1 VDLTLPCTFE
11 ASRYCLV
18 TYSGSEYVTPCLLV
32 EFPAATGRDS
42 CGAKIAARMQGLILR
57 RMMLQQEAMIER
69 TRSVCWEDE
78 RLAAAMMYG
87 SFAQGEGDGFSD
99 IEFILF
105 FRDEELDG
113 LDQGEWVSR
122 ISPVGLY
129 FVNEYGNGTAIFEN
143 LVRGEFHFDRLS
155 DIERVVGESMRD
167 ADWLPS
173 LEDTLILDRTG
184 ELAPRLRE
192 IVGPPPE
199 RDTPGQIRF
208 VCDCFVNWFVFGSNL
223 FARGELARS
232 LDLLG
237 IVRDRLLQMVRVLEG
252 STLHWFNSARFL
264 EAEITQTSYTR
275 YAACTA
281 RLDREEM
288 RQAYLSAWGWGRE
301 LMTSLGKRHGV
312 ALPASL
318 LKRLDRRFAETFSAP
333 GSEGS

>member
-1 VDLTLPCTFE
+1 MPVPPDWI
-11 ASRYCLV
+11 YH
-18 TYSGSEYVTPCLLV
+18 
-32 EFPAATGRDS
+32 
-42 CGAKIAARMQGLILR
+42 GAKIAARKESRIVR
-57 RMMLQQEAMIER
+57 RTMLQQETMIEQ
-69 TRSVCWEDE
+69 TRRVCRADE

-105 FRDEELDG
+105 FRDEDLESV
-113 LDQGEWVSR
+113 DQEEWVSR
-122 ISPVGLY
+122 ISPVELY
-129 FVNEYGNGTAIFEN
+129 FVNEHGNGTAIFEN
-143 LVRGEFHFDRLS
+143 LVRGEFHFDRAS

-184 ELAPRLRE
+184 ELTPRLRT

-199 RDTPGQIRF
+199 RDTPQNAQF
-208 VCDCFVNWFVFGSNL
+208 LCNCFVNWFVFGANL

-252 STLHWFNSARFL
+252 STLHWFNSSKFL
-264 EAEITQTSYTR
+264 EREISGPSYAR

-281 RLDREEM
+281 RLDTDELRLT
-288 RQAYLSAWGWGRE
+288 YLSAWEWGRE
-301 LMTSLGKRHGV
+301 LMSSLADRHGAAPPV
-312 ALPASL
+312 ALL
-318 LKRLDRRFAETFSAP
+318 VRLDRRFAEAFRGAERP
-333 GSEGS
+333 

>member
-1 VDLTLPCTFE
+1 MGVYRPLE
-11 ASRYCLV
+11 
-18 TYSGSEYVTPCLLV
+18 
-32 EFPAATGRDS
+32 GRDI
-42 CGAKIAARMQGLILR
+42 CGAKIAARMQGRIVR
-57 RMMLQQEAMIER
+57 RTMLQQEAMIER
-69 TRSVCWEDE
+69 TRRVCREDE

-105 FRDEELDG
+105 FRDEELEG
-113 LDQGEWVSR
+113 LDQEEWVSR

-143 LVRGEFHFDRLS
+143 LVRGEFHFDRAS

-173 LEDTLILDRTG
+173 LEDTLVLDRTG

-199 RDTPGQIRF
+199 RDAPGQIRF
-208 VCDCFVNWFVFGSNL
+208 VCYCFVNWFVFGSNL

-252 STLHWFNSARFL
+252 STLHWFNSAKFL
-264 EAEITQTSYTR
+264 ETEISTTSYTR

-281 RLDREEM
+281 RLDREEL
-288 RQAYLSAWGWGRE
+288 RQAYLSAWEWGRE
-301 LMTSLGKRHGV
+301 LMASLAKRHGV

-318 LKRLDRRFAETFSAP
+318 LKRLDRRCAETFSAAGP
-333 GSEGS
+333 EGS

>member
-1 VDLTLPCTFE
+1 M
-11 ASRYCLV
+11 ASWLGVYRPL
-18 TYSGSEYVTPCLLV
+18 E
-32 EFPAATGRDS
+32 GRDI
-42 CGAKIAARMQGLILR
+42 CGAKIAARMQGRMVR
-57 RMMLQQEAMIER
+57 RTMLQQEAMIER
-69 TRSVCWEDE
+69 TRRVCREDE

-105 FRDEELDG
+105 FRDEELEG
-113 LDQGEWVSR
+113 LDQKEWVSR

-129 FVNEYGNGTAIFEN
+129 FVNEYGNGTAIFQN
-143 LVRGEFHFDRLS
+143 LVRGEFHFDRAS

-184 ELAPRLRE
+184 ELGPRLRE

-199 RDTPGQIRF
+199 RDTPEQIRF
-208 VCDCFVNWFVFGSNL
+208 VCYCFVNWFVFGSNL

-237 IVRDRLLQMVRVLEG
+237 IVRDRLLQMVRVLEK
-252 STLHWFNSARFL
+252 STLHWFNSAKFL
-264 EAEITQTSYTR
+264 ESEISQTSYAR

-281 RLDREEM
+281 RLDRDEL
-288 RQAYLSAWGWGRE
+288 RQAYLSAWAWGRE
-301 LMTSLGKRHGV
+301 LMASLAERHGV
-312 ALPASL
+312 APPPAL
-318 LKRLDRRFAETFSAP
+318 LVRLDRRFAETFSAP
-333 GSEGS
+333 GLEDS

>member
-1 VDLTLPCTFE
+1 
-11 ASRYCLV
+11 
-18 TYSGSEYVTPCLLV
+18 
-32 EFPAATGRDS
+32 
-42 CGAKIAARMQGLILR
+42 
-57 RMMLQQEAMIER
+57 MIER
-69 TRSVCWEDE
+69 TRRVCREDE

-105 FRDEELDG
+105 FRDEDLEG
-113 LDQGEWVSR
+113 LDQEEWVSR

-143 LVRGEFHFDRLS
+143 LVRGEFHFDRAS
-155 DIERVVGESMRD
+155 EIERVVGESMRD

-173 LEDTLILDRTG
+173 LEDTLVLDRTG
-184 ELAPRLRE
+184 ELVPRLRE

-199 RDTPGQIRF
+199 RDTLGQIRF

-252 STLHWFNSARFL
+252 STLHWFNSSKFL
-264 EAEITQTSYTR
+264 ETEISETSYAR
-275 YAACTA
+275 YVACTA
-281 RLDREEM
+281 SLDRDELQ
-288 RQAYLSAWGWGRE
+288 QAYLSAWGWGRE
-301 LMTSLGKRHGV
+301 LMSSLGESRGLT
-312 ALPASL
+312 LPATL
-318 LKRLDRRFAETFSAP
+318 LRRLDRRFAEIFSGA
-333 GSEGS
+333 GLEGP

>member
-1 VDLTLPCTFE
+1 M
-11 ASRYCLV
+11 
-18 TYSGSEYVTPCLLV
+18 SGIYWPSE
-32 EFPAATGRDS
+32 GRDI
-42 CGAKIAARMQGLILR
+42 CDAKIAARMQGRIVR
-57 RMMLQQEAMIER
+57 RTMLQQEAMIER
-69 TRSVCWEDE
+69 TRSVCREDE

-87 SFAQGEGDGFSD
+87 SFAQGQGDGFSD

-105 FRDEELDG
+105 FRDEELEG
-113 LDQGEWVSR
+113 LDQKEWVSR

-129 FVNEYGNGTAIFEN
+129 FVNEYGNGTAIFDN
-143 LVRGEFHFDRLS
+143 LVRGEFHFDRAS
-155 DIERVVGESMRD
+155 DIERIVGESMRD

-208 VCDCFVNWFVFGSNL
+208 VCDCFVNWFVFGANL
-223 FARGELARS
+223 FARGEMAYS

-237 IVRDRLLQMVRVLEG
+237 ILRDRLLQMVRVLEG
-252 STLHWFNSARFL
+252 STLHWFNSAKFL
-264 EAEITQTSYTR
+264 ETEISSTSYTR

-281 RLDREEM
+281 RLDREEL
-288 RQAYLSAWGWGRE
+288 RQAYLSAWEWGRE
-301 LMTSLGKRHGV
+301 LMASLAKRHGV

-318 LKRLDRRFAETFSAP
+318 LKRLDRRCAETFSAAGP
-333 GSEGS
+333 EGS

>member
-1 VDLTLPCTFE
+1 MGVYRPLE
-11 ASRYCLV
+11 
-18 TYSGSEYVTPCLLV
+18 
-32 EFPAATGRDS
+32 GRHI
-42 CGAKIAARMQGLILR
+42 CGAKIAARMQGRIVR
-57 RMMLQQEAMIER
+57 RTMLQQEAMIER
-69 TRSVCWEDE
+69 TRRVCREDE

-105 FRDEELDG
+105 FRDEELEG
-113 LDQGEWVSR
+113 LDQEEWVSR

-129 FVNEYGNGTAIFEN
+129 FVNEYGNGTAIFQN
-143 LVRGEFHFDRLS
+143 LVRGEFHFDRAS

-184 ELAPRLRE
+184 ELGPRLRE

-208 VCDCFVNWFVFGSNL
+208 VCYCFVNWFVFGSNL

-237 IVRDRLLQMVRVLEG
+237 IVRDRLLQMVRVLEK
-252 STLHWFNSARFL
+252 STLHWFNSTKFL
-264 EAEITQTSYTR
+264 ETEISQTSYAR

-281 RLDREEM
+281 RLDRDEL
-288 RQAYLSAWGWGRE
+288 RQAYLSAWEWGRE
-301 LMTSLGKRHGV
+301 LMASLAKRHSV
-312 ALPASL
+312 APPTAL
-318 LKRLDRRFAETFSAP
+318 LVRLDRRFAETFSAS
-333 GSEGS
+333 GLDDS